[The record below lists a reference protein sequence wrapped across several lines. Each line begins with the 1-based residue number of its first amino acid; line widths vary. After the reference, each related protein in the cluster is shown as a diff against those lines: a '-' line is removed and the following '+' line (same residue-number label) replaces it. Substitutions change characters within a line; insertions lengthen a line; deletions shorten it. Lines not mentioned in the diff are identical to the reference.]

1 MHHRYTPM
9 KYVVT
14 IALAGTLLS
23 CASPSNTTKTAP
35 APSPTGEGLSFATAI
50 RVPSATERDGITWER
65 IYLAHHY
72 RGRLVG
78 QRLGNHAGRVY
89 DIMTIATPDGRQQD
103 VYFDISSYVGHF

>member
-23 CASPSNTTKTAP
+23 CASPSNTTTTAP
-35 APSPTGEGLSFATAI
+35 APSPTGEGQSFATAI

-78 QRLGNHAGRVY
+78 RCRFAARQETTASAVY
-89 DIMTIATPDGRQQD
+89 YRSGVRGERQ
-103 VYFDISSYVGHF
+103 